1 MKSKVK
7 SSPVSRNGFPEP
19 KKVGCFKC
27 QAEILVKFVIPRL
40 DFSKKNDFYH
50 WTNKEKYK
58 GLYVCDK
65 CILNLYK
72 NEKLYYLSL
81 VENPKKRQIIRTYI
95 YDGTIS

>member
-50 WTNKEKYK
+50 
-58 GLYVCDK
+58 
-65 CILNLYK
+65 
-72 NEKLYYLSL
+72 
-81 VENPKKRQIIRTYI
+81 
-95 YDGTIS
+95 